1 MTKYYCDRCG
11 AELKIKEYG
20 IVRTDLELHK
30 FTVRKDGT
38 VQSNYI
44 DGGFRKGVI
53 DMMLCHKC
61 GDECEK
67 ALMTVLKKEVK
78 NA

>member
-1 MTKYYCDRCG
+1 MVKHYCDRCG
-11 AELKIKEYG
+11 AELKTKNYG
-20 IVRTDLELHK
+20 LIHTELMLRK
-30 FTVRKDGT
+30 FTARKDGS

-44 DGGFRKGVI
+44 LNDFRKGVI
-53 DMMLCHKC
+53 DMTLCHKC